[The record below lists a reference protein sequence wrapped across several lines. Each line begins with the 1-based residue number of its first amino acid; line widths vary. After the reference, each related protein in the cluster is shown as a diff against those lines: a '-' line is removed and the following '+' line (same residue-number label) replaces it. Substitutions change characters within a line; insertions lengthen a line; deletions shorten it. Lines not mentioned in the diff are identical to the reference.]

1 MTPYELSVM
10 VGEYVANEKRA
21 DRRAHETAYLSAYYQ
36 RVKKFPTYDK
46 VFGDGKKG
54 KPKKKKQTAAE
65 MFAEVMKINAAFGG
79 KQE

>member
-36 RVKKFPTYDK
+36 RVKKFPSYDK
-46 VFGDGKKG
+46 VFDDGKKS

-65 MFAEVMKINAAFGG
+65 MFAEVKRLHAVFNGTAN
-79 KQE
+79 